1 MTEAGIDKI
10 MNVKRVEYNTFQQE
24 MLSKGDILI
33 LSKLVVM
40 VSLASL
46 SSPFIIILGAKVTFR
61 V

>member
-1 MTEAGIDKI
+1 